1 MFGLKEKFAL
11 QSIRAKII
19 IAVLLSC
26 LVLLFAW
33 GISRVVFKETF
44 STIHKLTQPDEKL
57 ALVNRI
63 FQQVNQLD
71 PVQNIQALQ
80 DVQTPYLDFLA
91 RDSSLVLSLDSL
103 KILCF
108 EDSAQILRIDN
119 MKKILAGR
127 EVLFASYLKYRD
139 EVIYNRALSKR
150 IKELSRYIAEN
161 IYNADTTIITRQQKT
176 TTTKTVEDDIS
187 EKEKQNFIN
196 RLFRKKKN
204 DDKEREPKI
213 TTIEDLKITI
223 DTISV
228 VQRDS
233 FIQHIEAAIGNI
245 NKEGRN
251 KVSQLLKKEFELY
264 TTGNLFVNEL
274 QKLLHDIQSREYA
287 AMQDNTFLLS
297 DEFSAAFSKIGMV
310 LLVFL
315 SLMAILVFLIFSD
328 ISRSNKYKE
337 ELLKAKERAE
347 QSEQVKQ
354 RFLANMSHE
363 LRTPLQSIIG
373 FSEQLKDQNNPDK
386 KSLDIIHQSSEH
398 LLQIVNE
405 VLDYSRIVSGKFVI
419 EKRDFDMNE
428 LIAEVASS
436 MDLQAEKKNIRFVF
450 RANIGETNLYCGDAF
465 RLKQILYNLLGNA
478 VKFTNAGEVTFIVS
492 SNETNTHTNEFT
504 FEIKDTGIG
513 ISPEQINKIFNA
525 FEQAADSTQRLF
537 GGTGLGLGIVKSLV
551 EIQGGTISVQSEK
564 DKGSCFTVKIPYE
577 KSTKVENMNDEKNLS
592 QVSSFKGKILIV
604 DDDEFIVQLFS
615 VIAEKHKLQYIS
627 FSSSELAAKMQWDEG
642 IQLVLLDI
650 RMPVISGIEL
660 CNILKQKAEP
670 HVRFIALTA
679 QALPD
684 ERDQILKQG
693 FNDIL
698 LKPFREKDILNLV
711 NKTQLKAS
719 EEELNMESI
728 EALCMH
734 DEKLIKKTL
743 DVFINDTSNDLKLL
757 KSAVEEKNV
766 EKTKNSV
773 HRLAAKTG
781 QLGAKALSLKL
792 KMLEKSLMKENVFP
806 NENFSDLFEA
816 VECLIKKAKLYREQT
831 DLKI

>member
-450 RANIGETNLYCGDAF
+450 KATVGETNLYCGDDF

-478 VKFTNAGEVTFIVS
+478 IKFTNAGEVTFLVS
-492 SNETNTHTNEFT
+492 SNETNNNTNEFT

-604 DDDEFIVQLFS
+604 DDDAFIVQLFS
-615 VIAEKHKLQYIS
+615 VIAEKHKLQYVS
-627 FSSSELAAKMQWDEG
+627 FSSSELAAKMQWDDD

-660 CNILKQKAEP
+660 CSILKQKAEP

-711 NKTQLKAS
+711 NKTQVKVS

-757 KSAVEEKNV
+757 KNAVEEKNF

-816 VECLIKKAKLYREQT
+816 VECLIKKAKLYREQKET
-831 DLKI
+831 V

>member
-19 IAVLLSC
+19 IGVLLSC

-44 STIHKLTQPDEKL
+44 STINKLTQPDEKL

-80 DVQTPYLDFLA
+80 DVQTPYHDFLA
-91 RDSSLVLSLDSL
+91 RDSSLVMSLDSL
-103 KILCF
+103 KMLC
-108 EDSAQILRIDN
+108 EGDSAQIIRIDN

-127 EVLFASYLKYRD
+127 DELFHVYLKYRD
-139 EVIYNRALSKR
+139 EVIYNRSLSKK
-150 IKELSRYIAEN
+150 IKDLSRYIAEN
-161 IYNADTTIITRQQKT
+161 IYNADTTVITRQQKT
-176 TTTKTVEDDIS
+176 TTTKTIEDNIS
-187 EKEKQNFIN
+187 EKEKQKFFDKI
-196 RLFRKKKN
+196 FHKKKN
-204 DDKEREPKI
+204 PDDSREPKI

-228 VQRDS
+228 AQRDS
-233 FIQHIEAAIGNI
+233 FIQHIEVAISNI
-245 NKEGRN
+245 NKEGKH

-274 QKLLHDIQSREYA
+274 QKLLHDIQIQEYA
-287 AMQDNTFLLS
+287 AMQNNTFLLS
-297 DEFSAAFSKIGMV
+297 DEFSTAFTKIGIV
-310 LLVFL
+310 LIVFL

-337 ELLKAKERAE
+337 ELVEAKERAE

-373 FSEQLKDQNNPDK
+373 FSEQAKDNPDK

-405 VLDYSRIVSGKFVI
+405 VLDYSRIVSGKFAI
-419 EKRDFDMNE
+419 EKRNFDMNE
-428 LIAEVASS
+428 LIAEVAAS

-450 RANIGETNLYCGDAF
+450 KANVSENSLCYGDAF

-478 VKFTNAGEVTFIVS
+478 IKFTNEGEVSFLVS
-492 SNETNTHTNEFT
+492 SNEVNNNTQEFT

-513 ISPEQINKIFNA
+513 ISPEQIDKIFNA
-525 FEQAADSTQRLF
+525 FEQAAESTQRLF

-564 DKGSCFTVKIPYE
+564 DKGSCFTIKIPYE
-577 KSTKVENMNDEKNLS
+577 KSTHVVNENDEKNNL
-592 QVSSFKGKILIV
+592 QTSSIDGKILIV

-615 VIAEKHKLQYIS
+615 VIAEKHHLKYIA
-627 FSSSELAAKMQWDEG
+627 FSSSELASKMQWDED
-642 IQLVLLDI
+642 IQLALLDI

-660 CNILKQKAEP
+660 CRILKQKAEP

-684 ERDQILKQG
+684 ERDQILQQG
-693 FNDIL
+693 FTDIL
-698 LKPFREKDILNLV
+698 LKPFREKDILNLLS
-711 NKTQLKAS
+711 KIQADAS
-719 EEELNMESI
+719 DEDLNMESI

-743 DVFINDTSNDLKLL
+743 DIFINDTSNDLKLL
-757 KSAVEEKNV
+757 KSAVEEKQL
-766 EKTKNSV
+766 EKIKSSV

-781 QLGAKALSLKL
+781 QLGAKALSYKL
-792 KMLEKSLMKENVFP
+792 KTLEKQLINEAIFP
-806 NENFSDLFEA
+806 NENFSGLFAEI
-816 VECLIKKAKLYREQT
+816 ECVIEKVKLHRAQMEVV
-831 DLKI
+831 